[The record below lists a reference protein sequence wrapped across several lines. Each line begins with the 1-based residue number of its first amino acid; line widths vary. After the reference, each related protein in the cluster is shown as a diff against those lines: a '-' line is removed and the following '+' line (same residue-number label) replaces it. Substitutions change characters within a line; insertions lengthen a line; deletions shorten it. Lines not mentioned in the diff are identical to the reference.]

1 MGSFYNKF
9 FTKWRLKKLDADY
22 ENVYHESLKTNK
34 GNLFHATG
42 LSLYPLKTSGLFLY
56 LLKISENFWF
66 LMFSRGIERDMAEMV

>member
-56 LLKISENFWF
+56 PLKTSDLF
-66 LMFSRGIERDMAEMV
+66 LYP